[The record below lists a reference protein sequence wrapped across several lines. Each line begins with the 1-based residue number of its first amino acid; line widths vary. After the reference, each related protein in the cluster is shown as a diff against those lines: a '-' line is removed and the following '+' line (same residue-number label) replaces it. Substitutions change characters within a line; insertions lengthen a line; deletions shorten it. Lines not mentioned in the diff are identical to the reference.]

1 MAAAAHPAP
10 EGIAR
15 LRRGLLT
22 WAFCLAIAS
31 VQVFVD
37 PAKRYWVELV
47 YSLCI
52 GTVCWWLAELS
63 RLALRRPTD
72 PGGWPHD
79 GRGAVLFLFSVAGG
93 FFIGTLLADAWF
105 GWSSWDGHGDVK
117 RSVAV
122 TVVAGF
128 GITYFFHSRGR
139 AAHLEAAAREAART
153 ATESRL
159 KLLET
164 QLEPHML
171 FNTLANLQALVATD
185 PPRAGQMLDH
195 LIAYLRATLGGS
207 RATLHPLEVEFAR
220 VGDYLALMRIRMGA
234 RLDFALDLPD
244 ALRGVPVPP
253 LLLQPLVENA
263 IRHGLEPQVAGG
275 RIDLAARTEG
285 QGAEAQLV
293 LEVCDTG
300 VGLPA
305 TAALPQPGS
314 GFGTAQVR
322 ERLAALYGSAGAI
335 EIVANGR
342 HGTRAS
348 VRFPLHFEHPQEPPS
363 R

>member
-1 MAAAAHPAP
+1 MGVAAHPAP

-15 LRRGLLT
+15 LRRGLQT
-22 WAFCLAIAS
+22 WAFCLAISS

-37 PAKRYWVELV
+37 PAKRYLVELV
-47 YSLCI
+47 YSLSI
-52 GTVCWWLAELS
+52 GTACWLLAELS
-63 RLALRRPTD
+63 RQVLRRPTD

-79 GRGAVLFLFSVAGG
+79 WRGAVLFVFSVAGG
-93 FFIGTLLADAWF
+93 FLVGTLLADAWF

-122 TVVAGF
+122 TAVAGF

-185 PPRAGQMLDH
+185 PPRAGEMLDH

-207 RATLHPLEVEFAR
+207 RATLHPLQAEFAR
-220 VGDYLALMRIRMGA
+220 VGDYLALMQIRMGG
-234 RLDFALDLPD
+234 RLAFALDLPG
-244 ALRGVPVPP
+244 ALGAVPVPP

-263 IRHGLEPQVAGG
+263 IRHGLEPQVEGG
-275 RIDLAARTEG
+275 RIDVSARTEG
-285 QGAEAQLV
+285 QGAQAQLL
-293 LEVCDTG
+293 LEVRDTG
-300 VGLPA
+300 IGLPA
-305 TAALPQPGS
+305 AAALPQAGS

-335 EIVANGR
+335 EIIANGR
-342 HGTRAS
+342 RGTLAS
-348 VRFPLHFEHPQEPPS
+348 VRFPLHFEHPQEPPA

>member
-1 MAAAAHPAP
+1 MLAAQPAP
-10 EGIAR
+10 EGVAR
-15 LRRGLLT
+15 LRRGLQT

-37 PAKRYWVELV
+37 PAKRYGVELV

-52 GTVCWWLAELS
+52 GTICWLLAELS
-63 RLALRRPTD
+63 RQALRRPTD

-79 GRGAVLFLFSVAGG
+79 GRGAVLFALSVAGG

-105 GWSSWDGHGDVK
+105 GWSSWDGHGNVK
-117 RSVAV
+117 RSVAI

-171 FNTLANLQALVATD
+171 FNTLANLQALVETD

-207 RATLHPLEVEFAR
+207 RATLHPLESEFAR
-220 VGDYLALMRIRMGA
+220 IGDYLALMQIRMGT
-234 RLDFALDLPD
+234 RLGFALDLPD

-275 RIDLAARTEG
+275 RIDVAARTEG

-300 VGLPA
+300 IGLPA
-305 TAALPQPGS
+305 TAALPQAGS

-322 ERLAALYGSAGAI
+322 ERLAALYGSAAAI
-335 EIVANGR
+335 EIVAGGR
-342 HGTRAS
+342 CGTMAR
-348 VRFPLHFEHPQEPPS
+348 VRFPLNFEHAQERPN